1 MGTAVVV
8 VYFHFFAL
16 SVIFL
21 TMRGSLLLVMVF
33 LIFLLMV
40 ALICLMNFYG
50 GMILVSDL
58 LMYVELFLL
67 LILSLLVVFVRV

>member
-1 MGTAVVV
+1 MGKAVVV
-8 VYFHFFAL
+8 VYFHFFVL

-33 LIFLLMV
+33 LIFLPMY
-40 ALICLMNFYG
+40 AWICLMNFHG

-58 LMYVELFLL
+58 LMYVEMLL
-67 LILSLLVVFVRV
+67 LLTLSIPVVFVRV

>member
-1 MGTAVVV
+1 MGKAVVV
-8 VYFHFFAL
+8 VYFHFFVL

-33 LIFLLMV
+33 LIFLPMY
-40 ALICLMNFYG
+40 AWICLMNFHG

-58 LMYVELFLL
+58 LMYVEMLL
-67 LILSLLVVFVRV
+67 LLTLSLLVVFVRV

>member
-1 MGTAVVV
+1 MGKAVVV
-8 VYFHFFAL
+8 VYFHFFVL

-33 LIFLLMV
+33 LIFLPMY
-40 ALICLMNFYG
+40 AWICLMNFHG

-58 LMYVELFLL
+58 LMYVEMSLL

>member
-8 VYFHFFAL
+8 VYFHFFVL

-33 LIFLLMV
+33 LIFLLMY
-40 ALICLMNFYG
+40 AWICLMNSHG
-50 GMILVSDL
+50 GMILVSDF
-58 LMYVELFLL
+58 LMYVEMLL
-67 LILSLLVVFVRV
+67 LLTLSLLVVFVRV

>member
-1 MGTAVVV
+1 MGKAVVV
-8 VYFHFFAL
+8 VYFHFFVL

-33 LIFLLMV
+33 LIFLPMY
-40 ALICLMNFYG
+40 AWICLMNFHG

-58 LMYVELFLL
+58 LMYVEMLLL

>member
-1 MGTAVVV
+1 MGKAVVV
-8 VYFHFFAL
+8 VYFHFFVL

-33 LIFLLMV
+33 LIFLPMY
-40 ALICLMNFYG
+40 AWICLMNFHG

-58 LMYVELFLL
+58 LMYAEMLLL

>member
-8 VYFHFFAL
+8 VYFHFFVL

-33 LIFLLMV
+33 LIFLLMY
-40 ALICLMNFYG
+40 AWICLMNFHG

-58 LMYVELFLL
+58 LMYAEMLLL

>member
-1 MGTAVVV
+1 MGKAVVV
-8 VYFHFFAL
+8 VYFHFFVL

-33 LIFLLMV
+33 LIFLSMY
-40 ALICLMNFYG
+40 AWICLMNFHG

-58 LMYVELFLL
+58 LMYVEMSLL

>member
-1 MGTAVVV
+1 MGTAVVF
-8 VYFHFFAL
+8 VYFRFFVL

-33 LIFLLMV
+33 LIFLLMY
-40 ALICLMNFYG
+40 AWTCLVNFHG

-58 LMYVELFLL
+58 LMYVEMLL
-67 LILSLLVVFVRV
+67 LLTLSLLVVFVRV

>member
-8 VYFHFFAL
+8 VYFHFSVL

-21 TMRGSLLLVMVF
+21 MLKGSLVLVTVF
-33 LIFLLMV
+33 LIFLLMY
-40 ALICLMNFYG
+40 AWICLMNFHG
-50 GMILVSDL
+50 GMSLVSDL
-58 LMYVELFLL
+58 LMSVVMLLL